1 MSSLSLPSS
10 SCVMERSKGETSRIR
25 AMMRTQ
31 TSRLRTHANAAG
43 VANFI
48 RNYTRC
54 RVSCSYM
61 STAHPCARRI
71 RESDR
76 QSFMFSKE
84 TIRVDSRRDS
94 FVWAPSHQ
102 RRKNDSNSVVAQSSR
117 RSNSDDIVDD
127 SGRFDDDNSV
137 LIPQP
142 QRVDQ
147 ESEVEEQQEEV
158 EGGQDEEEEELI
170 LDFETDTETAIDD
183 EEALLNAEALQD
195 VFKNKQN
202 SPGHYEVMYIIHPDE
217 IEDVDNI
224 MQDVVNEMGKEGI
237 VHRLQD
243 MGVRQM
249 AYSMGKGKK
258 KTDLGNYILMNF
270 ECKPQSMKKMSDKME
285 RLQKEQVRKLS

>member
-1 MSSLSLPSS
+1 MS
-10 SCVMERSKGETSRIR
+10 
-25 AMMRTQ
+25 
-31 TSRLRTHANAAG
+31 
-43 VANFI
+43 
-48 RNYTRC
+48 
-54 RVSCSYM
+54 
-61 STAHPCARRI
+61 AHPCARRI
-71 RESDR
+71 RVNDR
-76 QSFMFSKE
+76 RSFMFNKE
-84 TIRVDSRRDS
+84 TIRVDSRRDF
-94 FVWAPSHQ
+94 FVWAPLHR
-102 RRKNDSNSVVAQSSR
+102 RRKNDSNSVVTQSSR

-147 ESEVEEQQEEV
+147 ESEVEEQQEKDE
-158 EGGQDEEEEELI
+158 EGQDEEEEELI

-285 RLQKEQVRKLS
+285 RLQKEQVRKLN